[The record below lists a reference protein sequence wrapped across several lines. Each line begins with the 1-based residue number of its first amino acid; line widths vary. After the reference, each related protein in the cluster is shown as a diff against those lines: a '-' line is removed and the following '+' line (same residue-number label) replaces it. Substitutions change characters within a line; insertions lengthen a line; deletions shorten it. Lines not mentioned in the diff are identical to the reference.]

1 MRKTLLSTLAVAVL
15 LGASGI
21 CPAQEKTTLVTV
33 AFSGYDEIRADLD
46 FLGKLGGNPGLAQ
59 GMEGLLTLMTQGK
72 GLAGLDK
79 SKPWGLV
86 VQTDGQEFPVF
97 GFIPVT
103 DLKALLA
110 VIEKFDIE
118 SEEVDGGVLKITK
131 EGQNLYVKEKDGWA
145 LIAQSAEGLEDVP
158 DDPVVLLAG
167 LHKKYDIAVRASIK
181 NIPQP
186 IRDML
191 IEQMKVGTR
200 IGMQQ
205 MPGEGD
211 DDYAIRTG
219 MTKKA
224 IDQAVAMINELDE
237 LLLGLAVDRNSGT
250 SYLDI
255 DITAQSGTTLAER
268 FAQIVP
274 GKTNFAGFEMP
285 GAAMTAI
292 RVGTLSD
299 ADVTQAKSSIAD
311 VRTVA
316 IAAIKE
322 EGLSDEE
329 LQLATGL
336 INDLLDVLDKSIE
349 SKKVDLGMVLT
360 LEPGAI
366 NFAAGM
372 ALAETA
378 KLEKVVKQ
386 LAQLAKDDS
395 PEEVKVKIN
404 LDAETHNGIRFHV
417 VSVPV
422 PDTEEEVAKLLGET
436 LTVVV
441 GIGDDSAYLAAGSD
455 PLKLLKEAI
464 DKSALEKGKTVPP
477 ARVVITVTPIVKMV
491 AETAED
497 DMVKQMA
504 AMLVGL
510 LEQSS
515 GKDHITMTT
524 KPIPNGASTRI
535 EIEEGILKLIGQ
547 AGQMAGATPGA
558 VPPGV
563 VPMPIVP
570 EGGATPAPAE
580 DNPF

>member
-1 MRKTLLSTLAVAVL
+1 MQKTLLSTLAIAIL

-21 CPAQEKTTLVTV
+21 CSAQEKTTLVTV

-79 SKPWGLV
+79 SKPWGMV

-103 DLKALLA
+103 DLKALMA
-110 VIEKFDIE
+110 VVEKFDIE
-118 SEEVDGGVLKITK
+118 SEEVDDGVLKITK

-145 LIAQSAEGLEDVP
+145 LIAQSAEGLEDLP

-186 IRDML
+186 IRQML
-191 IEQMKVGTR
+191 IEQMKVGTQ

-205 MPGEGD
+205 MPGEDD

-299 ADVTQAKSSIAD
+299 ADVAQAKSNIAD
-311 VRTVA
+311 VRT
-316 IAAIKE
+316 IALAGLKE

-329 LQLATGL
+329 LELATGL

-349 SKKVDLGMVLT
+349 SKKVDLGIVLT
-360 LEPGAI
+360 LDPGAI

-386 LAQLAKDDS
+386 LAQLAQQENPDVAKAT
-395 PEEVKVKIN
+395 K
-404 LDAETHNGIRFHV
+404 LDAETYQGIRFHV
-417 VSVPV
+417 MSVTV

-441 GIGDDSAYLAAGSD
+441 GIGNDSAYLAAGSD

-464 DKSALEKGKTVPP
+464 DKSESETGKTVPP
-477 ARVVITVTPIVKMV
+477 ARVVVTVTPIVKWV
-491 AETAED
+491 AETAGD
-497 DMVKQMA
+497 DMVKQMP

-510 LEQSS
+510 LKQLS

-547 AGQMAGATPGA
+547 AGQMAGAM
-558 VPPGV
+558 PP
-563 VPMPIVP
+563 
-570 EGGATPAPAE
+570 GGATSAPAE